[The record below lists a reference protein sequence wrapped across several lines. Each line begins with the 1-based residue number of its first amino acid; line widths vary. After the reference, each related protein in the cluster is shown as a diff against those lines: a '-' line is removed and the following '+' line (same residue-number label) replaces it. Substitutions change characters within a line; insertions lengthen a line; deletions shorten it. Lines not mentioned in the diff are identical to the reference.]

1 MRSAFPRT
9 ALLSASRASRFL
21 PAYRP
26 ARFYSLKA
34 TATSTSVQ
42 RPLEASRL
50 SVEQT
55 KNPKSLTKPEDLVFG
70 KEFTGELPFGFVD
83 LNFVRY

>member
-1 MRSAFPRT
+1 MRSAIPRT
-9 ALLSASRASRFL
+9 ALLSATRASRLL

-34 TATSTSVQ
+34 AATSTSVQ
-42 RPLEASRL
+42 RPLDASRL

-55 KNPKSLTKPEDLVFG
+55 KNPKSLSKPEDLVFG
-70 KEFTGELPFGFVD
+70 KEFTGNFFFFCSYGYKFV
-83 LNFVRY
+83 F

>member
-1 MRSAFPRT
+1 MRSAIPRT

-21 PAYRP
+21 PAYRQ

-50 SVEQT
+50 SVEET
-55 KNPKSLTKPEDLVFG
+55 KNPKTLSKPEDLVFG
-70 KEFTGELPFGFVD
+70 KEFTGEFLFILMD
-83 LNFVRY
+83 I